1 MATIPLDTGFTLD
14 LDVDGGVIYLD
25 LKRTGSIDE
34 HPDYLHPWEARDL
47 AAALIAAAEKAEG

>member
-1 MATIPLDTGFTLD
+1 MATIPLDTGFTLG
-14 LDVDGGVIYLD
+14 LEVDDGVIYLD
-25 LKRTGSIDE
+25 FARTGSADA